1 MDGGWIE
8 FTCDVIRFDVRESK
22 MKSMISELRCGAR
35 SALSLPK
42 RFQIPVFLSE
52 FAIAFAARYF
62 RSALETLL

>member
-8 FTCDVIRFDVRESK
+8 FACDAIRFDVRESK
-22 MKSMISELRCGAR
+22 MKIMISELRCGVR

-42 RFQIPVFLSE
+42 KFQIPVFLSE
-52 FAIAFAARYF
+52 FAIEFAARFF